1 MPEPDL
7 PPMLQSRALLKRL
20 GGGGGSLE
28 STAGQSPDLSEDRI
42 AQSLEMLEKVLAH
55 KVVENANTA
64 LGAEDAQAFLTN
76 AKEGLARLAHD
87 GAAAELALD
96 HVVGLEAVIET
107 DGSRPSLLIRN
118 GWIDEN
124 DPRLGQWAG
133 DVSTYAHAIQT
144 AIRATGRL
152 IVNGDISKTQ
162 ICGTVFMV
170 APGFAA
176 TAKHVVEQTFAQ
188 DPAGYNDWFVKEG
201 DYVEVDFHVEADG
214 PPQPD
219 KRIQVTGVHW
229 ASPDIIGNTIQ
240 RKNLDF
246 ALLQLAEDGPPHLE
260 ITDTLP
266 GQNGP
271 PRLHVI
277 GHPERGRLPISATPA
292 EAGAY
297 YEIIDLIFGAEFG
310 VKRWSPGNLKIGPGN
325 LRGDRNNKR
334 IMTHDASTL
343 SGNSGAPVLD
353 LTNIADRVVGLHYG
367 GFFQDQNYAH
377 GGPNFMQTLRD
388 AVAAPSPLDDDE

>member
-1 MPEPDL
+1 MSEPEL
-7 PPMLQSRALLKRL
+7 PRTLQSRSLLQRL
-20 GGGGGSLE
+20 GGGNGSLE
-28 STAGQSPDLSEDRI
+28 STTGQGPDLSKDRI

-55 KVVENANTA
+55 NVVENTSTT
-64 LGAEDAQAFLTN
+64 LGAEDANAFLIN
-76 AKEGLARLAHD
+76 AREGLARLAHD
-87 GAAAELALD
+87 GVSAKLALD

-124 DPRLGQWAG
+124 DPRLAPWLGE
-133 DVSTYAHAIQT
+133 VSSYAHAIQT

-152 IVNGDISKTQ
+152 IVNGDISNTQ

-170 APGFAA
+170 APGLAA
-176 TAKHVVEQTFAQ
+176 TAKHVVEQTFVQ
-188 DPAGYNDWFVKEG
+188 DPAGNNDWFVREG
-201 DYVEVDFHVEADG
+201 DHVEVDFHVEADS

-229 ASPDIIGNTIQ
+229 ASPDTIGTMIQ

-246 ALLQLAEDGPPHLE
+246 ALLQLAEVGPPHLE
-260 ITDTLP
+260 TTDTLP

-277 GHPERGRLPISATPA
+277 GHPERGSLPKSVALA

-297 YEIIDLIFGAEFG
+297 YEIIDLIFGAKFG
-310 VKRWSPGNLKIGPGN
+310 VKRWSPGHLEIGPGN
-325 LRGDRNNKR
+325 LRGDRTNKR

-343 SGNSGAPVLD
+343 PGNSGAPVLD

-367 GFFQDQNYAH
+367 GYFQDQNYAH

-388 AVAAPSPLDDDE
+388 AVVAPSPSDDDD